1 MNDRRF
7 ERGALAAFVVSGFA
21 GLIYQSIWSQYFGL
35 ILGHAAYAQTL
46 VLAIFMGGMSLGAWW
61 ASRRSQ
67 VTRSFLRAYVA
78 VELLIGLIG
87 LVFHPLFIGYQH
99 LTYDSVLPAL
109 GGAGSANAYLWIS
122 SALLM
127 APQSILLGMTFP
139 LMSSAF
145 MQNTRAADMRVLGG
159 LYFANSI
166 GAGFG
171 ALASTFVIMP
181 RVGLPGTILAA
192 AALNIVAAMIA
203 LALSKLEEGEAVEG
217 EKAALPAARHAL
229 PETKRTSALQRI
241 LLAAAAITGATSFV
255 YEIGWVRSL
264 NQTLGT
270 SMHSFELMLA
280 AFILGL
286 AFGGGWVRR
295 RADRITDPIRVAAG
309 AQILMGV
316 FALLSLPA
324 FANSFR
330 WMAWFMQGL
339 ARTDQGYVFFSLA
352 SSAIAI
358 AVMMPAAF
366 FAGMTLPLFTTALLE
381 TGHGER
387 SIGRV
392 YAVNTLGAIIGVFAA
407 THLLIPQLGLYSAIF
422 IAAGLDIVLGFV
434 LFAFDKGDETA
445 RRSWRVPAF
454 GIASLA
460 AIVFAV
466 AHGHVNPLDQMSGVY
481 RTGGINWTSGDRA
494 IFIKDGKTATIG
506 VAQTEDGMRTIL
518 TNGKPDAS
526 LVANLSLRPTGDEPT
541 MATAGV
547 LAVTLARDPKEI
559 AVIGWGSGLTVHTI
573 LGSKVPKR
581 VEAIEIEPVMF
592 EAARHF
598 GDRVGR
604 AYNDPRMVPV
614 FEDARSHFARGGQR
628 YDAIVSEPSN
638 PWVSGVSSLFT
649 EQFYRFLD
657 QHLADGGV
665 LVQWI
670 HAYELDDPLFAT
682 MAAALNSRF
691 PHIEV
696 YAAGTGDFVLVASRS
711 PIPTPDLSRFP
722 ARVVQ
727 EELARVDLGDPM
739 ALRMRLVADK
749 PLLDAYLTATGAT
762 PYSDFYPTVALDAPR
777 ARFRGANALGVT
789 MGWDAGLPLVD
800 ELVAKQPYD
809 FNGPLIDAGGN
820 MRLQK
825 IAMART
831 LYAML
836 RTSDMGGLPAY
847 PPAQTFADA
856 LLLRRMAGRPVT
868 QAESVVWQ
876 QALTRVV
883 RILGAGTTR
892 DDMLALFDGG
902 TIRPDLVASA
912 PAVASVFDAYR
923 TIASR
928 DHAAILAL
936 PIERLGDA
944 KLGIAGGVPDY
955 VLTAQLL
962 SSVEAGTAAQFAHL
976 LALSEQFAGDP
987 GVRPIRVVLKY
998 YGLRKFGVD
1007 AVRNAFAAEQDHA
1020 AAAPATAAAPQPEAG
1035 KDKR

>member
-1 MNDRRF
+1 MNERRF
-7 ERGALAAFVVSGFA
+7 ERGVLAAFVVSGFA

-87 LVFHPLFIGYQH
+87 LVFHPLFLGYQH

-145 MQNTRAADMRVLGG
+145 MQNTRTADMRVLGG

-203 LALSKLEEGEAVEG
+203 LALSKLQEGEATDG
-217 EKAALPAARHAL
+217 ERAESPAVRHAP
-229 PETKRTSALQRI
+229 PETTRTSALQRI

-324 FANSFR
+324 FANSFH

-392 YAVNTLGAIIGVFAA
+392 YAVNTLGAIVGVFAA

-434 LFAFDKGDETA
+434 LFAFDKSDQTE
-445 RRSWRVPAF
+445 RRNWRVPAF

-466 AHGHVNPLDQMSGVY
+466 AHGHVDPLAQMSGVY

-494 IFIKDGKTATIG
+494 VFLKDGKTATVG
-506 VAQTEDGMRTIL
+506 VVQTEDGVRTIL

-526 LVANLSLRPTGDEPT
+526 LVANLALPPTADEPT
-541 MATAGV
+541 MTTAGV
-547 LAVTLARDPKEI
+547 LAVTLARDPKDI

-573 LGSKVPKR
+573 LGSRVPKR

-592 EAARHF
+592 EAARQF

-604 AYNDPRMVPV
+604 AYDDPRMVPV

-657 QHLADGGV
+657 HHLADGGV

-682 MAAALNSRF
+682 MVAALNARF
-691 PHIEV
+691 PHVQV
-696 YAAGTGDFVLVASRS
+696 YAASSGDFILVASRS
-711 PIPTPDLSRFP
+711 PIPAPDLSRFP
-722 ARVVQ
+722 ASIVKN
-727 EELARVDLGDPM
+727 ELARVDLGDAM

-749 PLLDAYLTATGAT
+749 PLLDAYLTANGAT
-762 PYSDFYPTVALDAPR
+762 PYSDFYPIVALDAPR
-777 ARFRGANALGVT
+777 ARFRGDKALGVT
-789 MGWDAGLPLVD
+789 LGWDAGLPLVD
-800 ELVAKQPYD
+800 ELVAKQPYG
-809 FNGPLIDAGGN
+809 FSRPINDAGGN
-820 MRLQK
+820 LRMQRV
-825 IAMART
+825 AMART

-836 RTSDMGGLPAY
+836 RTPDMGALSVY
-847 PPAQTFADA
+847 PPPQGFSDA
-856 LLLRRMAGRPVT
+856 LLLRRAAGRPVSA
-868 QAESVVWQ
+868 AESVAWQ
-876 QALTRVV
+876 QALTRAV
-883 RILGAGTTR
+883 RTLGGGTTR

-902 TIRPDLVASA
+902 TIRPDLAASA
-912 PAVASVFDAYR
+912 PSVAAVYDAYR

-936 PIERLGDA
+936 PTERLGDA

-955 VLTAQLL
+955 VLSAQMLSAVQTDATAR
-962 SSVEAGTAAQFAHL
+962 FAHL
-976 LALSEQFAGDP
+976 LALSEPFAGDP
-987 GVRPIRVVLKY
+987 DARSIRVLLKY

-1007 AVRNAFAAEQDHA
+1007 AVRSALAAEQGA
-1020 AAAPATAAAPQPEAG
+1020 AAAGTAPPAAAQV
-1035 KDKR
+1035 DKR